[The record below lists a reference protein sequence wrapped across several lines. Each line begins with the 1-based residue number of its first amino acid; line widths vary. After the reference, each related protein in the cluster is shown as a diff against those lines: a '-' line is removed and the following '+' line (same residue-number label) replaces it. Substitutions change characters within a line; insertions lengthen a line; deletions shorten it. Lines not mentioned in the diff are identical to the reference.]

1 MIGESTVRA
10 AVIALGLFHVA
21 LGLLQLLAPGTF
33 FDEIGK
39 YGAENLHYV
48 GDAGAFTT
56 AYGAALL
63 LAAGRP
69 TWWAPILALGAIWY
83 ALHALNHL
91 FDIDENGISEAR
103 GILDTVLIAAG
114 AALLAWLAHVADRL
128 TREVAAG
135 PRSLT

>member
-1 MIGESTVRA
+1 MIGESTIRA
-10 AVIALGLFHVA
+10 ALIALGIFHLA

-33 FDEIGK
+33 FDEIGN

-48 GDAGAFTT
+48 GDAGAFTA
-56 AYGAALL
+56 AYGVALL
-63 LAAGRP
+63 IAAGRP
-69 TWWAPILALGAIWY
+69 TWWAPLLALGAIWY

-114 AALLAWLAHVADRL
+114 AALFAWLAHVADRL
-128 TREVAAG
+128 TRATAA
-135 PRSLT
+135 PP

>member
-1 MIGESTVRA
+1 MIGESSIRA
-10 AVIALGLFHVA
+10 AVIALGVFHLA

-33 FDEIGK
+33 FDEIGN

-48 GDAGAFTT
+48 GDAGAFTA

-63 LAAGRP
+63 LAARRP
-69 TWWAPILALGAIWY
+69 TWWAPLLALGAIWY

-103 GILDTVLIAAG
+103 GVLDTVLIAAG
-114 AALLAWLAHVADRL
+114 AVLLAWLAHVADRL
-128 TREVAAG
+128 TSAPNV
-135 PRSLT
+135 PRTPTQ

>member
-1 MIGESTVRA
+1 MIGESTLRTI
-10 AVIALGLFHVA
+10 VIALGVFHVA
-21 LGLLQLLAPGTF
+21 LGLLELLAPGTF
-33 FDEIGK
+33 FDEIGR

-48 GDAGAFTT
+48 GDVGAFTT
-56 AYGAALL
+56 GYGAALL

-69 TWWAPILALGAIWY
+69 TWWAPVLALGAIWY

-103 GILDTVLIAAG
+103 GILDTVLIAVG

-128 TREVAAG
+128 
-135 PRSLT
+135 PRTASPRPQ

>member
-1 MIGESTVRA
+1 MIGESTIRT

-33 FDEIGK
+33 FDEIGN

-56 AYGAALL
+56 AYGVALL
-63 LAAGRP
+63 IAARRP
-69 TWWAPILALGAIWY
+69 SWWAPILALGAIWY

-103 GILDTVLIAAG
+103 GVLDTVLIALG
-114 AALLAWLAHVADRL
+114 AALLAWLALAADRL
-128 TREVAAG
+128 HARA
-135 PRSLT
+135 PRGT